1 MNINS
6 AYPSKYLAATAD
18 FPDDADLILTIKDVT
33 VENVGQGADAEDKPI
48 IYFQE
53 VKKGFLCNRT
63 NSKTIANLYGAETD
77 AWIGKKIAL
86 YPTEVEYRG
95 DMVMGIRVRIKAPA
109 VKPAAAP
116 SNGHAAKDELTLPEA
131 LAELAKVGLGKE
143 ELRSVLPEKDGKRTY
158 SPSRDSDKVRELVLA
173 NTPPAEEVAF

>member
-6 AYPSKYLAATAD
+6 AYPSKYLAAASD

-53 VKKGFLCNRT
+53 VKKGLLCNRT

-77 AWIGKKIAL
+77 AWVGKKIAI

-95 DMVMGIRVRIKAPA
+95 EMVLGIRVRLKAPVTKPVNKLWDRWNTLTKEA
-109 VKPAAAP
+109 AEFGVPVPNLDPAA
-116 SNGHAAKDELTLPEA
+116 SDEDVTKA
-131 LAELAKVGLGKE
+131 GKF
-143 ELRSVLPEKDGKRTY
+143 
-158 SPSRDSDKVRELVLA
+158 LA
-173 NTPPAEEVAF
+173 NLINEARNKAAAF